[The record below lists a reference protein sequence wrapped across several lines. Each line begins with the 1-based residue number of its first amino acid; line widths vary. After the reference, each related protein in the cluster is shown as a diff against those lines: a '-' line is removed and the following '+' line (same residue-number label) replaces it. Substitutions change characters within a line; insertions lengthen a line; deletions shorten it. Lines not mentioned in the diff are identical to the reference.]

1 MLRYIVYCDESSS
14 NGDLYTDFFGGCIIE
29 ASKIRYIEERLNERK
44 RALNLKSEIKW
55 THVSEQYLD
64 KYIQMIHTFFEY
76 VRAGIIKVRIMFRK
90 KRSDYSADE
99 KYAIRYLILVSL
111 PEAEDMIILIGKVHM
126 STGFLNQK
134 DMKKVPST
142 LPEYSTYKRR
152 PSS

>member
-99 KYAIRYLILVSL
+99 SMLSDI
-111 PEAEDMIILIGKVHM
+111 
-126 STGFLNQK
+126 
-134 DMKKVPST
+134 
-142 LPEYSTYKRR
+142 
-152 PSS
+152 